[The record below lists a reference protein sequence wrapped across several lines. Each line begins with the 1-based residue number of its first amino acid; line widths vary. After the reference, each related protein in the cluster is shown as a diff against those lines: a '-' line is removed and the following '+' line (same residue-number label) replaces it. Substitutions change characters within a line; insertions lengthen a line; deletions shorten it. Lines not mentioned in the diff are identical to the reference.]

1 MGPISWA
8 GLPGTVFRP
17 VHLHKKRENVVPG
30 GSKDGGA
37 GKPFKLSL
45 SKEGVL
51 SLSTPKTTT
60 NLKLSF
66 PCVFLYFYYIYITY
80 IYIINPIYYILL

>member
-1 MGPISWA
+1 MGPISGA

-17 VHLHKKRENVVPG
+17 VHLQKKREKVVPG

-45 SKEGVL
+45 SKEGVQSYL
-51 SLSTPKTTT
+51 RR
-60 NLKLSF
+60 
-66 PCVFLYFYYIYITY
+66 
-80 IYIINPIYYILL
+80 

>member
-8 GLPGTVFRP
+8 GLPGTAFWP
-17 VHLHKKRENVVPG
+17 VHLQKKREKVVPG

-45 SKEGVL
+45 RKEGRGSEL
-51 SLSTPKTTT
+51 
-60 NLKLSF
+60 
-66 PCVFLYFYYIYITY
+66 IYEGEHQG
-80 IYIINPIYYILL
+80 

>member
-8 GLPGTVFRP
+8 GLPGTAFWP
-17 VHLHKKRENVVPG
+17 VHLQKKREKVVPG

-45 SKEGVL
+45 RKEGVQ
-51 SLSTPKTTT
+51 S
-60 NLKLSF
+60 
-66 PCVFLYFYYIYITY
+66 
-80 IYIINPIYYILL
+80 